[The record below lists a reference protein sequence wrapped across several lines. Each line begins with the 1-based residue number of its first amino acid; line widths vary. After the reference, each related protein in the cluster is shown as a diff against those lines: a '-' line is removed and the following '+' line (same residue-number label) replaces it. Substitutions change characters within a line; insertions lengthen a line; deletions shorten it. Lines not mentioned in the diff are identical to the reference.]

1 MHTFIPSIGSPTCHK
16 CKRKELDHTDLATC
30 EACPNVGPCE
40 LYPDISG
47 MLLCHDCIDK
57 EEKILMSPEKQQER
71 VDASIARTNE
81 LIEKS
86 RAVDFSIK
94 VREDIFNA
102 QTISI
107 QELKT
112 AIDNDSSIE
121 NKHFTLANELT
132 ERYRHFSKLIF
143 DKQAEIVEESNK
155 QRAVQSYL
163 NQLSNKLRQ
172 DERDKLKLH
181 DINYKPSEKPVSK
194 PKTITTAKKY
204 DKTELVKYANETG
217 IPLAALQMLCVS
229 KNMTPQQAAEHMK
242 KIMNGIEGE

>member
-16 CKRKELDHTDLATC
+16 CKRKEIDHTDMATC

-47 MLLCHDCIDK
+47 MLLCRDCIDK
-57 EEKILMSPEKQQER
+57 EEKILMSPENQQKR
-71 VDASIARTNE
+71 VDASIAATMK

-86 RAVDFSIK
+86 RVVDYSLQ

-107 QELKT
+107 HELKE
-112 AIDNDSSIE
+112 AIDNNPSIE
-121 NKHFTLANELT
+121 NKHFFLANELN
-132 ERYRHFSKLIF
+132 ERFQHFRKLIF

-163 NQLSNKLRQ
+163 NQLSNKLRA
-172 DERDKLKLH
+172 DEREKLKLQFP
-181 DINYKPSEKPVSK
+181 DYKPFEKPVGK